1 MLLLV
6 FLVFYQFNKELK
18 EWTKIRYELNEK
30 IKKIEIKTYQINK
43 ENELEYLLKSFKN
56 LNLEL
61 NRQK

>member
-43 ENELEYLLKSFKN
+43 
-56 LNLEL
+56 
-61 NRQK
+61 